1 MTNQKII
8 KNFKSRDVSTRRQ
21 LHEFVKAMCN
31 EGKGDEMENIL
42 LDKGMSPCKAR
53 EWGNQHIY
61 RANLLKRNINRKYR
75 KETSAF
81 GRQRTNYRRIISSTI
96 CDGRV
101 IEFHATKGT
110 RSYQVTV

>member
-8 KNFKSRDVSTRRQ
+8 KNFKGRVINTRHQ

-31 EGKGDEMENIL
+31 EAKGGDIESIL
-42 LDKGMSPCKAR
+42 LGTGMAPCVAR
-53 EWGNQHIY
+53 AWGSEHI
-61 RANLLKRNINRKYR
+61 RQADLLKRNINRKYR

-81 GRQRTNYRRIISSTI
+81 GRQRQNYRRIISSTLK
-96 CDGRV
+96 DERH